1 VNLETVTV
9 IMKFRIIPKVP
20 NPSGDIPNNQFSG
33 LLSVTFTN
41 LKYTMYASVEISPAS
56 IPEIAPCLFI
66 FLENIPNIKI
76 GKKDA
81 AANPNASATTAAT

>member
-1 VNLETVTV
+1 MNLETVTV
-9 IMKFRIIPKVP
+9 TMKFRIIPNVP

-33 LLSVTFTN
+33 LLSATFIN
-41 LKYTMYASVEISPAS
+41 LKYTMYVRVDISPTS
-56 IPEIAPCLFI
+56 IPAIAPCLFI